1 MQNCPYCSKHGDYYF
16 KIGSRVYYRCL
27 QCDLIFRDEIKSYDE
42 VVSTLSDN
50 YFSRYSADQMEGRR
64 NKLFH
69 HILNSVENKTQRGRL
84 LDVGTGCGF
93 FLLAAQKRGWN
104 VDGIEPSAESVEVAR
119 KLSGVNVFH
128 GTLQDYQGKDQFD
141 AVTLVNVLEYS
152 ALPWKEIEQARQ
164 LLRTGGQ
171 IYIRFVNGFLHS
183 RLYRLAKKFGLSNRI
198 TKFLVFHYYSF
209 TPSFI
214 KTLLAD
220 QAFTDVTIHN
230 SPLTEGDPN
239 NLFSNLLVATYVK
252 RFAYAIAQ
260 SIENITNRQKH
271 LGTSLEVIASKA
283 DHPKKI

>member
-1 MQNCPYCSKHGDYYF
+1 MKNCPYCNNYGDDYF

-27 QCDLIFRDEIKSYDE
+27 QCDLIFRDEQKSYDE
-42 VVSTLSDN
+42 VVSTLSNN

-64 NKLFH
+64 NKLFY
-69 HILNSVENKTQRGRL
+69 HILNSVETKTQRGRL

-93 FLLAAQKRGWN
+93 FLLAAKKRGWN

-119 KLSGVNVFH
+119 RLSGVNVLH

-152 ALPWKEIEQARQ
+152 ALPWREIDRARL

-183 RLYRLAKKFGLSNRI
+183 RLYRLAKKIGLSNRI
-198 TKFLVFHYYSF
+198 SKFLVFHYYSF
-209 TPSFI
+209 TPRFI

-220 QAFTDVTIHN
+220 KAFTEVTIHN

-239 NLFSNLLVATYVK
+239 KLFSDLFVATNVK
-252 RFAYAIAQ
+252 RFTYFMARC
-260 SIENITNRQKH
+260 IEKITNRQLH
-271 LGTSLEVIASKA
+271 LGTSLEVTASKA
-283 DHPKKI
+283 DYPQNL